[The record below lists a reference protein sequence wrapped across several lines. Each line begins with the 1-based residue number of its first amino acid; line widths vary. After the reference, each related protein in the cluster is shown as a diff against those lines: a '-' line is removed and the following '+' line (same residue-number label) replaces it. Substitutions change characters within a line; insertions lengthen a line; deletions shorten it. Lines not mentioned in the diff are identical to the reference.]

1 MKILGEILWASVKV
15 LLLIAIVYNALI
27 VYMKIAGYMFM
38 TGITM
43 NIFPVFM
50 GIIALYYAIVYES

>member
-15 LLLIAIVYNALI
+15 LLIMLTAYNALI

-38 TGITM
+38 TGIIM
-43 NIFPVFM
+43 NIFLVFM
-50 GIIALYYAIVYES
+50 GAIVLYYAIKCES